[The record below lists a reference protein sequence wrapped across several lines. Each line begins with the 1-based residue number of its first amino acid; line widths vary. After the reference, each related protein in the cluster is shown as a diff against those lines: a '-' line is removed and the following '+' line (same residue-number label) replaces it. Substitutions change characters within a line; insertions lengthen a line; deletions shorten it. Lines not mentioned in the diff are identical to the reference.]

1 MNPQDNDIDF
11 NDPKIQKAFAFFQ
24 QQQQQQQMQQ
34 QMQQM
39 MFQQQQQQQQF
50 MMQQFM
56 MQQQWNEFLQFCQM
70 SGLNSNDPNALKQF
84 YQMKMNMNNIN
95 NVNNPMPMGNMNNP
109 MGMNNINNNNQQQIN
124 KSTNLNQPTVYI
136 NSEVQ
141 PPRGDNVYLQDQLGN
156 NNNGQTKETI
166 PRMNKTLYV
175 NENELKGNNAFN
187 MNQNQ
192 NNFMK
197 FGMSSSTD
205 IVNVT
210 LIATSGLKVVIPAQ
224 KSMPLCQLF
233 KNYVKKVGV
242 PESVIGTK
250 IVFLF
255 NAEKLDVNSTQPISD
270 YFKSFNAN
278 ITVLDQAN
286 IIGA

>member
-1 MNPQDNDIDF
+1 MNPTNDTDFKMNPNDIDF
-11 NDPKIQKAFAFFQ
+11 NDPKIQRAFQFFQ
-24 QQQQQQQMQQ
+24 QQQQQQQMQ

-39 MFQQQQQQQQF
+39 MFQQQQQQI
-50 MMQQFM
+50 M
-56 MQQQWNEFLQFCQM
+56 MQQQFMQQQMWNEFQQFCGM
-70 SGLNSNDPNALKQF
+70 MGLNPSDQNALNLYWQF
-84 YQMKMNMNNIN
+84 KNNMNNT
-95 NVNNPMPMGNMNNP
+95 
-109 MGMNNINNNNQQQIN
+109 GMNINPQQQQQQQQMTN
-124 KSTNLNQPTVYI
+124 STNLSQQTVYI
-136 NSEVQ
+136 SSEVQ
-141 PPRGDNVYLQDQLGN
+141 PPRGDNVYINQNQSP
-156 NNNGQTKETI
+156 QETI
-166 PRMNKTLYV
+166 PRLKKTLYV
-175 NENELKGNNAFN
+175 NENEFQN
-187 MNQNQ
+187 NQ

-210 LIATSGLKVVIPAQ
+210 LTATSGLKVVKKKK

-255 NAEKLDVNSTQPISD
+255 NAEKLDANSTQPISNF
-270 YFKSFNAN
+270 FKSFNAN

>member
-1 MNPQDNDIDF
+1 MNPNDIDF
-11 NDPKIQKAFAFFQ
+11 NDPKIQKAFQFFQ
-24 QQQQQQQMQQ
+24 QQQQQQQMQ

-39 MFQQQQQQQQF
+39 MFQQQQQQ
-50 MMQQFM
+50 FM
-56 MQQQWNEFLQFCQM
+56 MQQQFMQQQMWNEFQQFCQM
-70 SGLNSNDPNALKQF
+70 MGLNPNDQNALNQYWQF
-84 YQMKMNMNNIN
+84 KNNMNNTGVGGMNIN
-95 NVNNPMPMGNMNNP
+95 PQQQQQQQQMNN
-109 MGMNNINNNNQQQIN
+109 
-124 KSTNLNQPTVYI
+124 STNLSQQTVYI
-136 NSEVQ
+136 SSEVQ
-141 PPRGDNVYLQDQLGN
+141 PPRGDNVYINDQN
-156 NNNGQTKETI
+156 QSQNQNQSPQETI
-166 PRMNKTLYV
+166 PRLKKTLYV
-175 NENELKGNNAFN
+175 NENEFQN
-187 MNQNQ
+187 NQ

-210 LIATSGLKVVIPAQ
+210 LTATSGLKVVIPAQ

-255 NAEKLDVNSTQPISD
+255 NAEKLDANSTQPISNF
-270 YFKSFNAN
+270 FKSFNAN

>member
-1 MNPQDNDIDF
+1 MNPNDIDF
-11 NDPKIQKAFAFFQ
+11 NDPKIQKAFQFFQ
-24 QQQQQQQMQQ
+24 QQQF
-34 QMQQM
+34 QQM
-39 MFQQQQQQQQF
+39 MFQQQQQQI
-50 MMQQFM
+50 M
-56 MQQQWNEFLQFCQM
+56 MQQQFMQQQMWNEFQQFCGM
-70 SGLNSNDPNALKQF
+70 RGLNPSDQNALNLYWQF
-84 YQMKMNMNNIN
+84 KNNMNNTG
-95 NVNNPMPMGNMNNP
+95 VG
-109 MGMNNINNNNQQQIN
+109 GMNINPQQQQQQQQMTN
-124 KSTNLNQPTVYI
+124 STNLSQQTVYI
-136 NSEVQ
+136 SSEVQ
-141 PPRGDNVYLQDQLGN
+141 PPRGDNVYINQNQSP
-156 NNNGQTKETI
+156 QETI
-166 PRMNKTLYV
+166 PRLKKTLYV
-175 NENELKGNNAFN
+175 NENEFQN
-187 MNQNQ
+187 NQ

-210 LIATSGLKVVIPAQ
+210 LTATSGLKVVIPAQ

-255 NAEKLDVNSTQPISD
+255 NAEKLDANSTQPISNF
-270 YFKSFNAN
+270 FKSFNAN

>member
-1 MNPQDNDIDF
+1 MNPNDIDF
-11 NDPKIQKAFAFFQ
+11 NDPKIQKAFQFFQ
-24 QQQQQQQMQQ
+24 QQQF
-34 QMQQM
+34 QQM
-39 MFQQQQQQQQF
+39 MFQQQQQQQ
-50 MMQQFM
+50 FM
-56 MQQQWNEFLQFCQM
+56 MQQQFMQQQMWNEFLQFCQM
-70 SGLNSNDPNALKQF
+70 MGLNPNDQNALNQYWQF
-84 YQMKMNMNNIN
+84 KNNMNNTG
-95 NVNNPMPMGNMNNP
+95 VG
-109 MGMNNINNNNQQQIN
+109 GMNINPQQQQQQQQMTN
-124 KSTNLNQPTVYI
+124 STNLGQQTVYI
-136 NSEVQ
+136 SSEVQ
-141 PPRGDNVYLQDQLGN
+141 PPRGDNVYINQNQSP
-156 NNNGQTKETI
+156 QETI
-166 PRMNKTLYV
+166 PRLKKTLYV
-175 NENELKGNNAFN
+175 NENEFQN
-187 MNQNQ
+187 NQ

-210 LIATSGLKVVIPAQ
+210 LTATSGLKVVIPAQ

-255 NAEKLDVNSTQPISD
+255 NAEKLDANSTQPISNF
-270 YFKSFNAN
+270 FKSFNAN

>member
-1 MNPQDNDIDF
+1 MNPNPNEFKMNPNDIDF
-11 NDPKIQKAFAFFQ
+11 NDPKIQKAFQFFQ
-24 QQQQQQQMQQ
+24 QQQF
-34 QMQQM
+34 QQM
-39 MFQQQQQQQQF
+39 MFQQQQQQI
-50 MMQQFM
+50 M
-56 MQQQWNEFLQFCQM
+56 MQQQFMQQQMWNEFLQFCQM
-70 SGLNSNDPNALKQF
+70 MGLNPNDQNALNQYWQF
-84 YQMKMNMNNIN
+84 KNNMNNTGVGGMNIN
-95 NVNNPMPMGNMNNP
+95 PQQQQMNN
-109 MGMNNINNNNQQQIN
+109 
-124 KSTNLNQPTVYI
+124 STNLSQQTVYI
-136 NSEVQ
+136 SSEVQ
-141 PPRGDNVYLQDQLGN
+141 PPRGDNVYMNDQSQN
-156 NNNGQTKETI
+156 QNQNQSPQETI
-166 PRMNKTLYV
+166 PRLKKTLYV
-175 NENELKGNNAFN
+175 NENEFQN
-187 MNQNQ
+187 NQ

-210 LIATSGLKVVIPAQ
+210 LTATSGLKVVIPAQ

-255 NAEKLDVNSTQPISD
+255 NAEKLDANSTQPISNF
-270 YFKSFNAN
+270 FKSFNAN

>member
-1 MNPQDNDIDF
+1 MNPNDIDF
-11 NDPKIQKAFAFFQ
+11 NDPKIQKAFQFFQ
-24 QQQQQQQMQQ
+24 QQQF
-34 QMQQM
+34 QQM
-39 MFQQQQQQQQF
+39 MFQQQQQQQ
-50 MMQQFM
+50 FM
-56 MQQQWNEFLQFCQM
+56 MQQQFMQQQMWNEFQQFCQM
-70 SGLNSNDPNALKQF
+70 MGLNPNDQNALNQYWQF
-84 YQMKMNMNNIN
+84 KNNMNNTGVGGMNIN
-95 NVNNPMPMGNMNNP
+95 PQQQQMNN
-109 MGMNNINNNNQQQIN
+109 
-124 KSTNLNQPTVYI
+124 STNLSQQTVYVS
-136 NSEVQ
+136 SEVQ
-141 PPRGDNVYLQDQLGN
+141 PPRGDNVYMNDQN
-156 NNNGQTKETI
+156 QNQNQSPQETI
-166 PRMNKTLYV
+166 PRLKKTLYV
-175 NENELKGNNAFN
+175 NENEFQN
-187 MNQNQ
+187 NQ

-210 LIATSGLKVVIPAQ
+210 LTATSGLKVVIPAQ

-255 NAEKLDVNSTQPISD
+255 NAEKLDANSTQPISNF
-270 YFKSFNAN
+270 FKSFNAN

>member
-1 MNPQDNDIDF
+1 MNPTNDTDFKMNPNDIDF
-11 NDPKIQKAFAFFQ
+11 NDPKIQKAFQFFQ
-24 QQQQQQQMQQ
+24 QQQQQQQMQ

-39 MFQQQQQQQQF
+39 MFQQQQQQI
-50 MMQQFM
+50 M
-56 MQQQWNEFLQFCQM
+56 MQQQFMQQQMWNEFQQFCGM
-70 SGLNSNDPNALKQF
+70 MGLNPSDQNALNQYWQYKN
-84 YQMKMNMNNIN
+84 NMNNT
-95 NVNNPMPMGNMNNP
+95 
-109 MGMNNINNNNQQQIN
+109 GMNINPQQQQQQQQMN
-124 KSTNLNQPTVYI
+124 SSTNLSQQTVYVS
-136 NSEVQ
+136 SEVQ
-141 PPRGDNVYLQDQLGN
+141 PPRGDNVYMNDQSQN
-156 NNNGQTKETI
+156 QNQNQSPQETI
-166 PRMNKTLYV
+166 PRLKKTLYV
-175 NENELKGNNAFN
+175 NENEFQN
-187 MNQNQ
+187 NQ

-210 LIATSGLKVVIPAQ
+210 LTATSGLKVVIPAQ

-255 NAEKLDVNSTQPISD
+255 NAEKLDANSTQPISNF
-270 YFKSFNAN
+270 FKSFNAN

>member
-1 MNPQDNDIDF
+1 MNHQPNDIDF

-34 QMQQM
+34 M
-39 MFQQQQQQQQF
+39 MLQQQTQL
-50 MMQQFM
+50 MMQQQFM
-56 MQQQWNEFLQFCQM
+56 MQQQWNEFLQFCQI
-70 SGLNSNDPNALKQF
+70 SGLNSNDPNALNQF
-84 YQMKMNMNNIN
+84 YQMKMNMNNMN
-95 NVNNPMPMGNMNNP
+95 NVNNPMGMGNMNNQ
-109 MGMNNINNNNQQQIN
+109 MGMNNININNQQPIN
-124 KSTNLNQPTVYI
+124 KSTNLNQSTVYI

-141 PPRGDNVYLQDQLGN
+141 PPRGDNVYLTDQLGNNNN

-166 PRMNKTLYV
+166 PRMNKTVYV
-175 NENELKGNNAFN
+175 NENELNGNNGFN

-205 IVNVT
+205 IVNIT
-210 LIATSGLKVVIPAQ
+210 LNATSGLKVVIPAQ

-255 NAEKLDVNSTQPISD
+255 NAEKLDTNSTQPIS
-270 YFKSFNAN
+270 YFFKNFNAN

>member
-1 MNPQDNDIDF
+1 MNPNDIDF
-11 NDPKIQKAFAFFQ
+11 NDPKIQKAFQFFQ
-24 QQQQQQQMQQ
+24 QQQQQQQMQ

-39 MFQQQQQQQQF
+39 MFQQQQQQI
-50 MMQQFM
+50 M
-56 MQQQWNEFLQFCQM
+56 MQQQFMQQQMWNEFQQFCQM
-70 SGLNSNDPNALKQF
+70 MGLNPSDQNALNLYWQF
-84 YQMKMNMNNIN
+84 KNNMNNTGMNIN
-95 NVNNPMPMGNMNNP
+95 PQQQQQQQQMNN
-109 MGMNNINNNNQQQIN
+109 
-124 KSTNLNQPTVYI
+124 STNLSQQTVYVS
-136 NSEVQ
+136 SEVQ
-141 PPRGDNVYLQDQLGN
+141 PPRGDNVYMNDQSQN
-156 NNNGQTKETI
+156 QNQNQSPQETI
-166 PRMNKTLYV
+166 PRVKKTLYV
-175 NENELKGNNAFN
+175 NENEFQN
-187 MNQNQ
+187 NQ

-210 LIATSGLKVVIPAQ
+210 LTATSGLKVVIPAQ

-255 NAEKLDVNSTQPISD
+255 NAEKLDANSTQPISNF
-270 YFKSFNAN
+270 FKSFNAN

>member
-1 MNPQDNDIDF
+1 MNPNDIDF
-11 NDPKIQKAFAFFQ
+11 NDPKIQKAFQFFQ
-24 QQQQQQQMQQ
+24 QQQQQQQMQ

-39 MFQQQQQQQQF
+39 MFQQQQQQI
-50 MMQQFM
+50 M
-56 MQQQWNEFLQFCQM
+56 MQQQFMQQQMWNEFQQFCQM
-70 SGLNSNDPNALKQF
+70 MGLNPNDQNALNQYWQYKN
-84 YQMKMNMNNIN
+84 NMNNTGMNIN
-95 NVNNPMPMGNMNNP
+95 PQQQQQQQQMNN
-109 MGMNNINNNNQQQIN
+109 
-124 KSTNLNQPTVYI
+124 STNLNQQTVYI
-136 NSEVQ
+136 SSEVQ
-141 PPRGDNVYLQDQLGN
+141 PPRGDNVYINDQN
-156 NNNGQTKETI
+156 QSQNQNQSPQETI
-166 PRMNKTLYV
+166 PRLKKTLYV
-175 NENELKGNNAFN
+175 NENEFQN
-187 MNQNQ
+187 NQ

-210 LIATSGLKVVIPAQ
+210 LTATSGLKVVIPAQ

-255 NAEKLDVNSTQPISD
+255 NAEKLDANSTQPISNF
-270 YFKSFNAN
+270 FKSFNAN